1 MGIWARFEIIFSP
14 LIIGFPVSGI
24 EEEQKTKIIYKILI
38 NRHFQILIKTATSAR
53 VSEYCPTHTE

>member
-24 EEEQKTKIIYKILI
+24 EERQKINIYPNKSDL
-38 NRHFQILIKTATSAR
+38 QKK
-53 VSEYCPTHTE
+53 VKED